1 MTVRNDYLQKI
12 EQIKKFAEHY
22 YHKNESLVSD
32 QAYDLLVE
40 ETARAGEENGW
51 TDHLPLVEKVA
62 SGTIDYEAD
71 IEHKTRMLSLNKVNS
86 EEDLEKFIKKLD
98 LQNDNEFFVIEPKLD
113 GLAFRVFYNNGKR
126 ELVSSRGDS
135 YYGKNLTLRANE
147 LKIEGLP
154 KTISS
159 TQKFEVRGELFIT
172 NENYAKVQQFRTARW
187 AEYETEKKKAK
198 AEKRRAA
205 MTAPSKPFSLQRSA
219 VSGSINAKPG
229 TDTTEIILSFAAYD
243 VLFDNES
250 KQPDTYIEALDFA
263 TENGILTALSLMPE
277 IDSNLSTLEQIEEF
291 GKLRNTL
298 SYPTDG
304 SVVKANYTET
314 RKLLGAGEK
323 HPNWAVAYK
332 YEEEVKP
339 AVMAHIER
347 SVGKSGAISYVGI
360 FEKPV
365 ELSGSQVSRATL
377 NNADMIKTLDI
388 RIGDTVMVRKAN
400 GIIPEV
406 LAVRIADREKN
417 NVGEPYEAP
426 TTCPQCSEHLD
437 TQSSIIWRCHNPN
450 CSKLETI
457 IYAIS
462 KKNLDIQGLGRSTVE
477 TLVEQGKISDVADLF
492 SMAQQDWENLIIR
505 YNEEGKPVYY
515 GKTKTATT
523 MKSLDKALE
532 TPLEKI
538 ISSLNIRFVGSTF
551 GRRFAKH
558 YGNFNK
564 FVNTN
569 IAELT
574 QIEGVKDKAQIIVE
588 DLKKKKGLIE
598 KYETVGFT
606 NLNQYENKNDD
617 KIVDQKL
624 ANENIV
630 ITGAVPGYTRDEIKT
645 LISDMGGKPGSS
657 VSSKTTLVVAPAD
670 ERETSKAKKAQ
681 QLGITI
687 ITPEEFLQRIQ

>member
-1 MTVRNDYLQKI
+1 MTVRDDYLQKI
-12 EQIKKFAEHY
+12 EQIKKFSEHY
-22 YHKNESLVSD
+22 YHKNESLISD
-32 QAYDLLVE
+32 QTYDLLVE

-51 TDHLPLVEKVA
+51 TEHLPLVKEVA
-62 SGTIDYEAD
+62 AGTIDYEAD

-86 EEDLEKFIKKLD
+86 EEELEKFITKLNPD
-98 LQNDNEFFVIEPKLD
+98 DDNNFFIIEPKLD
-113 GLAFRVFYNNGKR
+113 GLAFRVFYNKGKR

-147 LKIEGLP
+147 LNIEGLP

-187 AEYETEKKKAK
+187 AKYETEKKKAK
-198 AEKRRAA
+198 AEKRRSS

-250 KQPDTYIEALDFA
+250 KQPDTYIEVLDFA
-263 TENGILTALSLMPE
+263 KENGILTALSLMTE
-277 IDSNLSTLEQIEEF
+277 IDSNLNTLEQIEEF
-291 GKLRNTL
+291 GKLRNFL
-298 SYPTDG
+298 PYPTDG

-339 AVMAHIER
+339 AVMARIER

-377 NNADMIKTLDI
+377 NNADMIKTLDV

-406 LAVRIADREKN
+406 LAVRIADREKK

-426 TTCPQCSEHLD
+426 TTCPQCSEDLD

-477 TLVEQGKISDVADLF
+477 TLVEQEKISDVADLF
-492 SMAQQDWENLIIR
+492 SMTQQDWENLIIR
-505 YNEEGKPVYY
+505 YSEAGKPVYY
-515 GKTKTATT
+515 GKTKTVTT
-523 MKSLDKALE
+523 LKSLAKALE
-532 TPLEKI
+532 APLEKI
-538 ISSLNIRFVGSTF
+538 ISSLNIRFAGSTF

-558 YGNFNK
+558 YKSFDK
-564 FVNTN
+564 FVSTN
-569 IAELT
+569 ISELT
-574 QIEGVKDKAQIIVE
+574 QIEGVKDKAQIIIE
-588 DLKKKKGLIE
+588 ELSKKKDLVD
-598 KYETVGFT
+598 KYRKVGFV
-606 NLNQYENKNDD
+606 NLEIEETSQNDSQTIFD
-617 KIVDQKL
+617 
-624 ANENIV
+624 NENIV
-630 ITGAVPGYTRDEIKT
+630 ITGAVPGYSRDEIKS
-645 LISDMGGKPGSS
+645 LIVNFGGKSGGS
-657 VSSKTTLVVAPAD
+657 VSSKTTLLVAPEN
-670 ERETSKAKKAQ
+670 ERETTKAKKAKE
-681 QLGITI
+681 LGIKI
-687 ITPEEFLQRIQ
+687 ITPEEFLDKIQ